1 MITIKNATVTQ
12 PEPCQHTLLVA
23 QPSKV
28 LRSFSRASLAL
39 ALMSGIAAQAAERS
53 VLVMQA
59 LTGPSAFVGVSIR
72 DGMLLAIDE
81 SNKKQELGAGNSLKA
96 ITADDASDRNQTLTL
111 LQRHAADP
119 NVLLV
124 MGPTSGAAAVA
135 GANAANDL
143 KIPLMTT
150 SNSLDILK
158 AGPWSYILTQPPFVS
173 LPYIVKYAVEKLQVK
188 NCTLIGI
195 GDIEVY
201 TAMQKHFEDGVK
213 ARGVRIGSVE
223 AIKSSDADFSA
234 LATKVASR
242 DQDCVFVSATAP
254 QGANIILQLRQ
265 AGLDPKVKILGHVTM
280 TSPQFVQRGGAA
292 VEGVYVMGDW
302 LVGGRDDASR
312 AFARDFKAK
321 YNAEAD
327 SWNAVGYSAMRV
339 AITAIKN
346 AGPNPSRETV
356 RAALAKTKDVP
367 VVVGSGKYSLDEQR
381 VPTYGMNVLQVK
393 GGQFVIAP

>member
-1 MITIKNATVTQ
+1 MIAIENGAANQ
-12 PEPCQHTLLVA
+12 PGPCQHTLVVA
-23 QPSKV
+23 RPSKV

-119 NVLLV
+119 NVLMV

-158 AGPWSYILTQPPFVS
+158 AGP
-173 LPYIVKYAVEKLQVK
+173 
-188 NCTLIGI
+188 
-195 GDIEVY
+195 
-201 TAMQKHFEDGVK
+201 
-213 ARGVRIGSVE
+213 
-223 AIKSSDADFSA
+223 
-234 LATKVASR
+234 
-242 DQDCVFVSATAP
+242 
-254 QGANIILQLRQ
+254 
-265 AGLDPKVKILGHVTM
+265 
-280 TSPQFVQRGGAA
+280 
-292 VEGVYVMGDW
+292 
-302 LVGGRDDASR
+302 
-312 AFARDFKAK
+312 
-321 YNAEAD
+321 
-327 SWNAVGYSAMRV
+327 
-339 AITAIKN
+339 
-346 AGPNPSRETV
+346 
-356 RAALAKTKDVP
+356 
-367 VVVGSGKYSLDEQR
+367 
-381 VPTYGMNVLQVK
+381 
-393 GGQFVIAP
+393 